1 MEVKEK
7 ILTVISLGVGVQS
20 SAMALMAAKGELPM
34 PDCAVFADTG
44 AEPSSIYSY
53 LEFKNRAT
61 FSYLCSAERKLNR
74 RYYEGRRT
82 VCISTFLY

>member
-1 MEVKEK
+1 MQVEK
-7 ILTVISLGVGVQS
+7 VLDERALGVQS

-53 LEFKNRAT
+53 LEFLKTELPFPIYVVQKGNLT
-61 FSYLCSAERKLNR
+61 EDTMKEGERFASSSFF
-74 RYYEGRRT
+74 Y
-82 VCISTFLY
+82 